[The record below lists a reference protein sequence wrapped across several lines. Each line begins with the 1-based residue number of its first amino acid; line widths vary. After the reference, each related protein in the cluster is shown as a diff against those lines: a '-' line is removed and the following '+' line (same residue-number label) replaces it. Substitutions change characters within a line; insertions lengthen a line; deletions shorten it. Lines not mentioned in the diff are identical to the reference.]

1 MQHKLVAALN
11 ACLYIH
17 KYNVPRP
24 PPPPPPTTLVLY
36 TDNIC
41 LALMMT
47 AAEKHIFGLMMI
59 AVEKQGLITHWL
71 YCALMAS
78 SKFKH
83 SNQ

>member
-1 MQHKLVAALN
+1 MQQKLVTALN
-11 ACLYIH
+11 ARLYIH
-17 KYNVPRP
+17 RYTVPRP
-24 PPPPPPTTLVLY
+24 PPPTTRVLY

-78 SKFKH
+78 SKFRL
-83 SNQ
+83 SNQQQ

>member
-1 MQHKLVAALN
+1 
-11 ACLYIH
+11 
-17 KYNVPRP
+17 
-24 PPPPPPTTLVLY
+24 
-36 TDNIC
+36 
-41 LALMMT
+41 MMT

-78 SKFKH
+78 LKFKH

>member
-1 MQHKLVAALN
+1 MQHKLVTALN
-11 ACLYIH
+11 AYLYIH
-17 KYNVPRP
+17 RYNVPR
-24 PPPPPPTTLVLY
+24 PPPPTTLVLY

-41 LALMMT
+41 LAFMMT
-47 AAEKHIFGLMMI
+47 AAGKHIFGLMMI

-71 YCALMAS
+71 YCALMGS